1 MYDADIA
8 TATALPATSPVNLAA
23 SYFVPEAPGMAR
35 AGLGLSSMAREWGGV
50 SARPRLPSIL
60 LVLGLHVALIA
71 LLWLTRSPAPRP
83 AEPVLLNVQWLEA
96 AEPPRPQPPRE
107 LPTPRMPS
115 LEQPAVLPVP
125 VIPEV
130 QIPVQVQAATPAPV
144 VREPVSAP
152 TSAPVPLN
160 STTPPAAAAAPKR
173 VPPSAVHYLAKPRL
187 NYPLMSR
194 RAKESGVVV
203 LRILVDIEGRL
214 ADAVVHRSSGFA
226 RLDEQALIDIRSARF
241 APQTEDGRAIAWET
255 LAPLAYDLER

>member
-1 MYDADIA
+1 MYDGGIA
-8 TATALPATSPVNLAA
+8 TATALPAIPPVNLAA

-35 AGLGLSSMAREWGGV
+35 AGLGFPSLAGEWGGV
-50 SARPRLPSIL
+50 GARRRLPSIL
-60 LVLGLHVALIA
+60 LVLGLHIGLIA

-83 AEPVLLNVQWLEA
+83 PEPVLLNVQWLEA

-107 LPTPRMPS
+107 LPTPRLPR
-115 LEQPAVLPVP
+115 LEQPAVLPAP

-130 QIPVQVQAATPAPV
+130 QIPVQVQAVTMAPA

-152 TSAPVPLN
+152 MSAPAAL
-160 STTPPAAAAAPKR
+160 SSAPPTAAAAPKKL
-173 VPPSAVHYLAKPRL
+173 PPSAVRYLAMPRL

-203 LRILVDIEGRL
+203 LRILVDVDGRL